1 MVERRIAP
9 SKKSGAQA
17 YDIEGS
23 NEIYTDNHIV
33 KIWRLAHLLHHR
45 IVQFESYAETAKT
58 KRSLDVLKTK
68 NEKVAKKL
76 LTSPAT

>member
-1 MVERRIAP
+1 MT
-9 SKKSGAQA
+9 SKNGAQA
-17 YDIEGS
+17 YDVEGS
-23 NEIYTDNHIV
+23 NEIYTDNHNV
-33 KIWRLAHLLHHR
+33 KIWRLAYLLHHR
-45 IVQFESYAETAKT
+45 IVQLESYAETAKT